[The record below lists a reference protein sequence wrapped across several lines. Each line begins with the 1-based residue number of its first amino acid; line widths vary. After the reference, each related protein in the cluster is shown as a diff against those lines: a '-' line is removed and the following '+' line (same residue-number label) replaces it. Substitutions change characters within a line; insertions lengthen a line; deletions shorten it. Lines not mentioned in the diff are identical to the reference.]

1 MRLEDVVVYKSK
13 CEEHIRSS
21 EKRERKKKEDRNAPG
36 GMKYNEPDGGFLVQV
51 EAKKLHDSAIT
62 RSDAEK
68 GRVQLPGAQ
77 VCCIIAPRGTV

>member
-1 MRLEDVVVYKSK
+1 
-13 CEEHIRSS
+13 
-21 EKRERKKKEDRNAPG
+21 
-36 GMKYNEPDGGFLVQV
+36 MKYNEPDGGFLVQV